1 MRMKNR
7 IFATFRAMSLVLVVA
22 MLVLSGAIGFSPP
35 AKANERAIDADAA
48 EIQTDIHAGIQA
60 VILKQIDAF
69 KQDDAHTAFAI
80 AAPEIQQRFGS
91 SAMFMQ
97 MVRQGYATVYRPRYI
112 EFGPLVPYDT
122 SVENTGRFV
131 QHVVLEGADGEVMMA
146 AYAMQKDDAGKWRI
160 AGCNLAPLQRESL

>member
-7 IFATFRAMSLVLVVA
+7 IFATFRTLSLLVA
-22 MLVLSGAIGFSPP
+22 MLILSNAIGFSAL
-35 AKANERAIDADAA
+35 AKATERADNADVA

-112 EFGPLVPYDT
+112 EFGPLVPYGT
-122 SVENTGRFV
+122 ASENTGRFV

-146 AYAMQKDDAGKWRI
+146 VYAMQKDEVGNWRI
-160 AGCNLAPLQRESL
+160 AGCNLTPLQRESL